1 MTVRPEIRR
10 IGDIKNQLGEG
21 PLWDVAEQALY
32 WLDIVGKMLHCWTP
46 ASDEYRAWPLP
57 ASPGSLA
64 LREEGGA
71 VIALEN
77 GFHFFDFATA
87 ALTLIADPEAGEQRT
102 GFNDGK
108 VDRQGRFVAG
118 STALDMRE
126 PLGSL
131 YRLGRDLTLETL
143 EREIMVSNGP
153 CFSPDGK
160 TLYFADSPRRA
171 IFAYD
176 YDPAGGPL
184 TNKRVLVDT
193 GPLQTAPDGATV
205 DAEGFLWSALVLS
218 GRIARFTP
226 DGRLDRVIELP
237 VTMPSSV
244 MFGGPALETIFVT
257 SIGVPLAGRDASE
270 PDAGALLAVEG
281 LGIKGLPE
289 PRFRG

>member
-1 MTVRPEIRR
+1 MIVRPEIRR
-10 IGDIKNQLGEG
+10 IGSVKNQFGEG

-32 WLDIVGKMLHCWTP
+32 WLDTVGKMLHRWTP
-46 ASDEYRAWPLP
+46 ASDEYCVWPLP
-57 ASPGSLA
+57 ATPGSLA
-64 LREEGGA
+64 LRKEGGA
-71 VIALEN
+71 VITLES

-87 ALTLIADPEAGEQRT
+87 VLTPIVDPEAGEQRT
-102 GFNDGK
+102 AFNDGK

-118 STALDMRE
+118 SMAWDMRE
-126 PLGSL
+126 RLGSL

-143 EREIMVSNGP
+143 EREVIVSNGP
-153 CFSPDGK
+153 CFSPEGN

-176 YDPAGGPL
+176 YDLAGGPL
-184 TNKRVLVDT
+184 ANKRVFIDT
-193 GPLQTAPDGATV
+193 RPLQTAPDGGTV
-205 DAEGFLWSALVLS
+205 DAEGFLWWALVLS

-237 VTMPSSV
+237 VSMPSSLT
-244 MFGGPALETIFVT
+244 FGGPALKTIFVT
-257 SIGVPLAGRDASE
+257 SIGVPLAGRNASE

-289 PRFRG
+289 PRFHR